1 MKKIFIAA
9 FICLLTHNSS
19 TQSNY
24 GDSLKTLLAKT
35 SEPIN
40 RFDILNKI
48 FLFIQTYQADNIDSA
63 SYIELFK
70 IAQELK
76 NDSLLAIS
84 YNWIGSY
91 FAFTKGDNVS
101 ALEYLFKAIPL
112 AEKTNDKRRI
122 SSLYFDISLAYA
134 GLQNYD
140 EVFKNTMKGGQN
152 LPDKSSPIYFF
163 MLGQYHR
170 NLCRYYLEARQPDSA
185 LHYAL
190 LFTESSN
197 RAEKSN
203 LQFNA
208 LFSNGAAY
216 ALNNDTEMATLYF
229 KRAKNMAGSVRI
241 NALLASY
248 YSQYIKFLLN
258 NDDVIEAKNLSAQ
271 LLNLGQVSNNN
282 TLKLAGAGFMQ
293 QVFDSL
299 HHTDS
304 AYYYSR
310 MEAKINAE
318 IFSQNNIN
326 KMQALAFNE
335 QIRNIE
341 KQAKELEE
349 EQQRKQNIQY
359 SLLAL
364 GIITFVITF
373 LFLSRRHITNTKL
386 IRFLGV
392 VALLVVFEFLNL
404 LLHPFLERI
413 THHSPVLMLLALV
426 CIAALLVPLHH
437 KSEKWATHKLVE
449 KNKAIRLAAA
459 KKTIEKLEKE

>member
-1 MKKIFIAA
+1 MKKLFIAA
-9 FICLLTHNSS
+9 CIYLLACHANA
-19 TQSNY
+19 QSNY
-24 GDSLKTLLAKT
+24 ADSLKTLLSKT
-35 SEPIN
+35 SEPIK
-40 RFDILNKI
+40 RFDILNNI
-48 FLFIQTYQADNIDSA
+48 LLFIQNNQAGNIDSA

-76 NDSLLAIS
+76 SDSLLAIS

-91 FAFTKGDNVS
+91 FSFTKGDNVS

-140 EVFKNTMKGGQN
+140 EVFKNTIKGGQN

-170 NLCRYYLEARQPDSA
+170 NLCRYYLETRQPDSA

-197 RAEKSN
+197 KAKKSN

-208 LFSNGAAY
+208 LIYNGTAY
-216 ALNNDTEMATLYF
+216 ALNGDTELAALYF
-229 KRAKNMAGSVRI
+229 KRAKNNADSVRI
-241 NALLASY
+241 NALLSSY
-248 YSQYIKFLLN
+248 YSHYIKFLLDN
-258 NDDVIEAKNLSAQ
+258 NDVIEAKNLSAQ
-271 LLNLGQVSNNN
+271 LLNLGQVNNNN
-282 TLKLAGAGFMQ
+282 TLKLAGAGFMR

-299 HHTDS
+299 HHSDS

-318 IFSQNNIN
+318 IFSQNNLN
-326 KMQALAFNE
+326 KMQSLAFNE

-359 SLLAL
+359 ALMAL
-364 GIITFVITF
+364 GIITFIIAF
-373 LFLSRRHITNTKL
+373 LLLSRRHITNTKV
-386 IRFLGV
+386 IQFLGV

-413 THHSPVLMLLALV
+413 THHSPVLMLMALV

-437 KSEKWATHKLVE
+437 KLEHWATHKMIE
-449 KNKAIRLAAA
+449 KNKAVRLAAA
-459 KKTIEKLEKE
+459 KKTIEQLEK